1 MAEDGPENANVVAA
15 TVAQPHQG
23 LLVPLVSN
31 TQTGSEGR
39 KAGACIASQVHT
51 VLARNTNLARGWVNP
66 TALTSAT
73 HPFRPVNFPPEPK
86 IDRQLVVAPPSFLT
100 TDQQTLLSLPTHGA

>member
-15 TVAQPHQG
+15 TVAQPHHG

-31 TQTGSEGR
+31 TQTGSEVR

-66 TALTSAT
+66 TALASAN
-73 HPFRPVNFPPEPK
+73 HGFRPVNFPPTPQ
-86 IDRQLVVAPPSFLT
+86 IDVPLLLHPP
-100 TDQQTLLSLPTHGA
+100 TLLAKQ